1 MVKWW
6 LTDCVT
12 SSSDGNHQD
21 SGATLHPKPF
31 NQDGWACIYGLFL
44 ESNHLSILFRPST
57 AVKYNHSIVI
67 LQEQTIEWPFEDVN
81 IHWLKRE
88 PHIHPCT
95 DWYIKSFNLKK
106 DRQGQ
111 KFVAFTSI
119 NEDSHTIL
127 ITNRKRK
134 DHTPI
139 YNNHN
144 NWVFGD
150 HLFIIII
157 IIKLGE
163 KNAIAE
169 FQLLQRVITFFFSH

>member
-21 SGATLHPKPF
+21 SGATLPF

-57 AVKYNHSIVI
+57 TVKYNHSIVI

-95 DWYIKSFNLKK
+95 DWYIKSFNEKK
-106 DRQGQ
+106 DRPGQ
-111 KFVAFTSI
+111 KWHSPLLMKILTRSWSPFRRERITHIFT
-119 NEDSHTIL
+119 T
-127 ITNRKRK
+127 T
-134 DHTPI
+134 
-139 YNNHN
+139 
-144 NWVFGD
+144 
-150 HLFIIII
+150 IIIEYLETI
-157 IIKLGE
+157 SSSS
-163 KNAIAE
+163 
-169 FQLLQRVITFFFSH
+169 LLLLN